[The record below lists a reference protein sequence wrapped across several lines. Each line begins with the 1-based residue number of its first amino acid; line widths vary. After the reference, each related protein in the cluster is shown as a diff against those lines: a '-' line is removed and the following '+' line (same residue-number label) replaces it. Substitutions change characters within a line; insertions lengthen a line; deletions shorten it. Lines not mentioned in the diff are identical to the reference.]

1 MQTQVASLLLITS
14 SVILASIVV
23 GFAVNISQ
31 QTLSV
36 EDNPQLERLQS
47 LQDQMLNQTSTWL
60 DGLQDYTSN
69 ITQTDP

>member
-36 EDNPQLERLQS
+36 EDNPQLERLQG

-60 DGLQDYTSN
+60 DGLQNYSFN

>member
-23 GFAVNISQ
+23 GFAVTISQ
-31 QTLSV
+31 QALSV
-36 EDNPQLERLQS
+36 EDNPQLERLQI

-69 ITQTDP
+69 ITQIDP

>member
-60 DGLQDYTSN
+60 DGLQNYTSN